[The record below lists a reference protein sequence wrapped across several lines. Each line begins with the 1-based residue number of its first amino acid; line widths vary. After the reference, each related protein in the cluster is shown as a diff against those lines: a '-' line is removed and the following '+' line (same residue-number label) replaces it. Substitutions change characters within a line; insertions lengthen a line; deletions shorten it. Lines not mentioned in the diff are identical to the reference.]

1 MSNRVCGD
9 YYICNEVAPVCPTQC
24 VGDIGGEAASSVE
37 INKGIGGRRAA
48 VARLAAMVV
57 ADIKKGRERM
67 RTTDRVREREREQT
81 GRARKSIVRPRGN
94 RA

>member
-1 MSNRVCGD
+1 M
-9 YYICNEVAPVCPTQC
+9 CPTEC
-24 VGDIGGEAASSVE
+24 VGDISGEAATSVE

-57 ADIKKGRERM
+57 VDIKQEQPRQNGENEGERQ
-67 RTTDRVREREREQT
+67 TESERERGREQT
-81 GRARKSIVRPRGN
+81 RRARKSIVRPRGN